1 MVYHSLKILLYE
13 KEISKNFFFFQ
24 RNLIVNLN
32 QNFIEIEKFEI
43 LMKNLTMDTRME
55 RLLEIPSNDLL
66 ILLVAQDIENKQEKS
81 ITNSISYLFAQ
92 FRQFVTGS
100 TNYIEERDRLKQEK
114 ILTKVKLE
122 EKDLKRSLNNLVE
135 LKFIKLKGNNWSL
148 NLINPQEIINFIKLN
163 STAFSTEINKFVS

>member
-1 MVYHSLKILLYE
+1 MKKKFLKI
-13 KEISKNFFFFQ
+13 FFFFQ